1 MPSLTTMHIMGP
13 SKNQE
18 RQKRSQ
24 DQIYSSKIWQKYSEV
39 ELKRFNWPVV
49 ICLGIATWRGPIPEL
64 LKVPWYYIFSAWV
77 KITTRQGKLQGKS
90 VTRRV
95 CLSFASATPTH
106 HCCSIIEQN
115 LNCCSIIG
123 QNLNCWSIIEQIIIA
138 DLSLNKRTSLISDG
152 VWDLGQDFLCAAQ
165 GSMGRTLGQGDN
177 SQIDCCARPLIF
189 FFWCKHFS
197 YFLGLY
203 GLSSMSG
210 NGSVKQQVSKFI
222 WILEI
227 DLL

>member
-49 ICLGIATWRGPIPEL
+49 ICMGIATWRGPIPEL

-95 CLSFASATPTH
+95 CLSFASATPTY
-106 HCCSIIEQN
+106 
-115 LNCCSIIG
+115 
-123 QNLNCWSIIEQIIIA
+123 NCWSIIEQKNFA
-138 DLSLNKRTSLISDG
+138 DFRWSVGPGSRLLMCSTGKHGTNTWARWQFSNWLLRQAFDIFLLIQTFQLLLGAIWPPQYAWQRVSKTTGVQIYLNLGNWSLI
-152 VWDLGQDFLCAAQ
+152 
-165 GSMGRTLGQGDN
+165 MR
-177 SQIDCCARPLIF
+177 RPPLIGHLNLIL
-189 FFWCKHFS
+189 WTRC
-197 YFLGLY
+197 
-203 GLSSMSG
+203 
-210 NGSVKQQVSKFI
+210 VQQNIGK
-222 WILEI
+222 
-227 DLL
+227 